1 MSRGPGRLMRELRAI
16 FEAEPDKWHL
26 VPDLTRRLYQPKYKG
41 QLSWDDEHRCVR
53 EALGRLQTVLNL
65 KRERIGRP
73 QHRGSC
79 YAYKML
85 K

>member
-1 MSRGPGRLMRELRAI
+1 MRALRAI

-26 VPDLTRRLYQPKYKG
+26 VPDLAARVYVNMPHW
-41 QLSWDDEHRCVR
+41 QLSRDNEHRAIR
-53 EALGRLQTVLNL
+53 EALDRLTPVLNL

-73 QHRGSC
+73 QYRGSC